1 MKRKSTSQTLG
12 IWLAEWFSVYKLP
25 TVAKSTAENIERVI
39 RLHIPQWLKDLR
51 LTDLRAFTIDKA
63 LSGIKSTRMRK
74 YAFHVLNNSL
84 NKAFR
89 LDLIESDIMK
99 KAEPIKHRSKR
110 GEALTVTEQR
120 EFLQKVG
127 NHYMRNLF
135 EFYLYTGVRRCEALS
150 LRWADIDFESDS
162 ILIRGTKTL
171 TSFRRLDMLPRVR
184 EILLKQKAQCP
195 DSPLV
200 FPYKKFYVDEVFKKF
215 CPNHKLHDLR
225 HTFVTRCAECGIN
238 VNVCQSLAGHSDIK
252 VTLQTYTHAT
262 DFFRKSEYMKFDIE
276 PPK

>member
-1 MKRKSTSQTLG
+1 MKKQKVHYTLG
-12 IWLAEWFSVYKLP
+12 AWLSEWYKVYKLP
-25 TVAKSTAENIERVI
+25 TVTKSTAENIERVI
-39 RLHIPQWLKDLR
+39 RIHLPQWLKEMR
-51 LTDLRAFTIDKA
+51 LGELTAFTIDKA
-63 LSGIKSTRMRK
+63 LSGIQSTRMRK

-89 LDLIESDIMK
+89 LDYMEADIMK
-99 KAEPIKHRSKR
+99 KAEPVKHRSKL

-120 EFLQKVG
+120 EFLRAVG

-150 LRWADIDFESDS
+150 LRWADVNFADET

-171 TSFRRLDMLPRVR
+171 SSFRRLDMLPHVR
-184 EILLKQKAQCP
+184 ELLERQKAQCP
-195 DSPLV
+195 ESALV
-200 FPYKKFYVDEVFKKF
+200 FPYKKCYVSEIFKRF
-215 CPNHKLHDLR
+215 CPSHKLHDLR

-238 VNVCQSLAGHSDIK
+238 VNVCQRLAGHSDIK

-262 DFFRKSEYMKFDIE
+262 NNFCKSEYRKFNIE
-276 PPK
+276 PPQ